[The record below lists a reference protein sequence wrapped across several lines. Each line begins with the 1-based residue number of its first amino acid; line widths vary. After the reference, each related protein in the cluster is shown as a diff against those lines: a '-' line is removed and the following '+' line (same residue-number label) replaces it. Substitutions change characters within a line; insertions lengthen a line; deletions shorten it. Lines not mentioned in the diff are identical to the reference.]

1 MRAILFAPALAAT
14 LAATLVSALLLTA
27 APALADANAN
37 VGAVLKCRDIA
48 DPAERLACYDRTVPA
63 LGLPA
68 APAAA
73 PAAPGPTPLERFGA
87 ERLPQEVQEQARRES
102 GELDYIAAR
111 VTAVRQG
118 SPGRFTLALDN
129 GQTWT
134 TLEAMRAPPKTG
146 EAVVIE
152 RGLIGSYN
160 LLVAGRNA
168 ITKVRRVQ

>member
-1 MRAILFAPALAAT
+1 MSRVTISRVTMGRAALAAVILAGLP
-14 LAATLVSALLLTA
+14 LAAAG
-27 APALADANAN
+27 PARAD

-48 DPAERLACYDRTVPA
+48 DPAERLACFDRTVPA
-63 LGLPA
+63 LAAPGA

-87 ERLPQEVQEQARRES
+87 ERLPQAVQEQTRKET

-118 SPGRFTLALDN
+118 SPGRYTLALDN
-129 GQTWT
+129 GQTWS

-152 RGLIGSYN
+152 RGMIGSYN

>member
-1 MRAILFAPALAAT
+1 MSRISLGRAPLRAAALAAVILAGLP
-14 LAATLVSALLLTA
+14 LAAAG
-27 APALADANAN
+27 PARAD

-48 DPAERLACYDRTVPA
+48 DPAERLACFDRTVPA
-63 LGLPA
+63 LA
-68 APAAA
+68 APGAAA

-87 ERLPQEVQEQARRES
+87 ERLPQAVQEQTRKET

-118 SPGRFTLALDN
+118 SPGRYTLALDN
-129 GQTWT
+129 GQTWS

-152 RGLIGSYN
+152 RGMISSYN